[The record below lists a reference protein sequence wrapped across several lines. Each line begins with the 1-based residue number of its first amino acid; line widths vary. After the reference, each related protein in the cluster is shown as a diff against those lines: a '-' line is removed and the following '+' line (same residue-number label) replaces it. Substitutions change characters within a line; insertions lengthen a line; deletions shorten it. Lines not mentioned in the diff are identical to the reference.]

1 MVGWASAKKSKPI
14 GMFCISK
21 NAYRRNSNLAQDAL
35 RSADYHTKKGVVILK
50 RYLIPIVAF
59 LLGSTFIAG
68 IYFGI
73 LTWAQGWEYA
83 SRQFI
88 LNRWYVLPIWVAF
101 GIQAALYS
109 ILRFRLFIPTTRTG
123 HAGAMMGT
131 SGGTSVTAMVAC
143 CLHHVTDVLPVLG
156 LSAAATF
163 LTRYQR
169 PFMLV
174 GLGTELIG
182 ILVML
187 VVLYRE
193 RKKLF
198 PSQNFQPILET
209 K

>member
-1 MVGWASAKKSKPI
+1 M
-14 GMFCISK
+14 
-21 NAYRRNSNLAQDAL
+21 
-35 RSADYHTKKGVVILK
+35 K
-50 RYLIPIVAF
+50 RYLIPLAAF
-59 LLGSTFIAG
+59 LLGSTLIAG

-83 SRQFI
+83 ASQFS

-109 ILRFRLFIPTTRTG
+109 ILRFRLFISTTSTG
-123 HAGAMMGT
+123 PAGAVMGT

-169 PFMLV
+169 PFMLI
-174 GLGTELIG
+174 GLGMEIIG
-182 ILVML
+182 IILML
-187 VVLYRE
+187 IVLYRE
-193 RKKLF
+193 RKKLQ
-198 PSQNFQPILET
+198 PVQKFQPVLET